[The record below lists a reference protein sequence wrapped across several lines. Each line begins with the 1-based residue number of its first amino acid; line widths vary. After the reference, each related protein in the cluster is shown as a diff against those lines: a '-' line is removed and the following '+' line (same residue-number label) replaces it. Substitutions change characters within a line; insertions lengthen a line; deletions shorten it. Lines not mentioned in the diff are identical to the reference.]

1 MATTKSSKPADLATT
16 CRELL
21 AALDKFYGKSQ
32 QELPQQMLESM
43 LLIVCLEDDSWDTAK
58 AAYSRLLESY
68 FDLNEIR
75 VSSTAELAHT
85 LSGLHDAE
93 WKGLRVRAI
102 LRNVFESSYSFDF
115 EKLRRQT
122 PDLTLKTLKKITELT
137 PFVREFT
144 LQELLGTHCVALDN
158 SMLKAAQ
165 WLGLIPAATA
175 LPDAMELLK
184 TAVRKSDASNFC
196 RQLRQLATDPGF
208 SPRFTESTPSTL
220 NTSDVLQRL
229 EDLTTGKARKPAK
242 KSDHTPDPAPKT
254 SKPEAARPAPAATPA
269 AEPKATAPRKAAAP
283 PAKPAAP
290 APKSAASPPA
300 AAKKDASAKQAATP
314 APAKKSAPPAPAKSA
329 SAGKKERK

>member
-43 LLIVCLEDDSWDTAK
+43 LLIICLEDDSWDTAK
-58 AAYSRLLESY
+58 AAYSRLLDSY

-93 WKGLRVRAI
+93 WKGLRIRAI

-122 PDLTLKTLKKITELT
+122 PDLTLKTLKKITELS

-144 LQELLGTHCVALDN
+144 LQELLGTHSVALDN

-165 WLGLIPAATA
+165 WLGLVPAATS

-208 SPRFTESTPSTL
+208 SPRFTESFPSTI

-242 KSDHTPDPAPKT
+242 KPDTPPDPAPKAP
-254 SKPEAARPAPAATPA
+254 KPEATRSTPAPPA
-269 AEPKATAPRKAAAP
+269 ADPKATAPRKVAAP
-283 PAKPAAP
+283 PAKTATP
-290 APKSAASPPA
+290 APKPTATPPA
-300 AAKKDASAKQAATP
+300 PAKKDASAKQASTP
-314 APAKKSAPPAPAKSA
+314 APVKKSAPPAPAKSA
-329 SAGKKERK
+329 SAGKKDRK

>member
-32 QELPQQMLESM
+32 QELPQPMLESM

-58 AAYSRLLESY
+58 AGYARLLESY

-75 VSSTAELAHT
+75 VSSTTELAHT

-93 WKGLRVRAI
+93 WKGLRIRAI

-122 PDLTLKTLKKITELT
+122 PDLTLKTLKKITELS
-137 PFVREFT
+137 PFVREFI
-144 LQELLGTHCVALDN
+144 LQELLGTHSVALDN

-165 WLGLIPAATA
+165 WLGLVPAATG

-184 TAVRKSDASNFC
+184 AAVRKSDASNFC
-196 RQLRQLATDPGF
+196 RQLRHLATDPGF
-208 SPRFTESTPSTL
+208 SPRFKESFPASI

-229 EDLTTGKARKPAK
+229 EDLTTGKARKPARK
-242 KSDHTPDPAPKT
+242 TENTPDPAPKT
-254 SKPEAARPAPAATPA
+254 SKPEAARSTPAPPA
-269 AEPKATAPRKAAAP
+269 AQPKPTAPRKVATP
-283 PAKPAAP
+283 PAKSTTT
-290 APKSAASPPA
+290 APKSTVS
-300 AAKKDASAKQAATP
+300 TP
-314 APAKKSAPPAPAKSA
+314 APAKKEASAKQASNPAPVKKSAPAASAKSA
-329 SAGKKERK
+329 PAGKKDRK